1 VPFAAETEPALIR
14 FRDSILGIRT
24 WREKNQSRQ
33 LTKRAINHR
42 CCLIL
47 PMELLA
53 GIRHASCNI
62 GKCRCYQF
70 PCRVAARDL
79 LDNRVLNRAP

>member
-1 VPFAAETEPALIR
+1 
-14 FRDSILGIRT
+14 
-24 WREKNQSRQ
+24 
-33 LTKRAINHR
+33 
-42 CCLIL
+42 LIL